1 MYKQAAYSTLYEC
14 LNKIALLIAPICPFI
29 SEEIYQNLV
38 VRRKKSNFNSVHLAD
53 WPKSNLNLIDQS
65 LSDRTN
71 LAIKISSLGRS
82 ARSNA
87 NIKVRQPLKEII
99 VELSDKSET
108 LLLPKIN
115 DQLLEELNV
124 KNISV
129 VDSESESLI
138 TYLIKPNLPKLGP
151 KYGKEINKIKEGI
164 TKENPEKINKILKDK
179 GEIKIGK
186 YTLYNNEII
195 VETIPK
201 KGLFVASDSNYKVG
215 INPELDKDLISEGIS
230 REIIHSVQNLRKK
243 SGLEISDRIKLWLI
257 SNEKITEFAK
267 NNSEYIAS
275 ETLSLEINFSKPI
288 NNSELKSDN
297 LNIENQLI
305 KIFIKK
311 LD

>member
-1 MYKQAAYSTLYEC
+1 ME
-14 LNKIALLIAPICPFI
+14 
-29 SEEIYQNLV
+29 
-38 VRRKKSNFNSVHLAD
+38 KKSNFNSVHLAD

>member
-1 MYKQAAYSTLYEC
+1 M
-14 LNKIALLIAPICPFI
+14 NKITLLIAPICPFI

-38 VRRKKSNFNSVHLAD
+38 VRRNKSNFNSVHLAD
-53 WPKSNLNLIDQS
+53 WPKSNHNLIDQS

-115 DQLLEELNV
+115 DQLIEELNV
-124 KNISV
+124 KKISI

-164 TKENPEKINKILKDK
+164 TKEDPEKINKILKDK
-179 GEIKIGK
+179 GEVKIGK
-186 YTLYNNEII
+186 YTLYNDEII
-195 VETIPK
+195 IETI
-201 KGLFVASDSNYKVG
+201 
-215 INPELDKDLISEGIS
+215 
-230 REIIHSVQNLRKK
+230 HK
-243 SGLEISDRIKLWLI
+243 SG
-257 SNEKITEFAK
+257 
-267 NNSEYIAS
+267 
-275 ETLSLEINFSKPI
+275 
-288 NNSELKSDN
+288 
-297 LNIENQLI
+297 
-305 KIFIKK
+305 
-311 LD
+311 